1 MSSDAAA
8 AKTAVADADD
18 RSTVS
23 VTYLYV
29 ASAVVWLLVGSAYGV
44 LAAWKLVWPDLLP
57 FEWLSFGRI
66 RPIHT
71 NSVLLGWL
79 SVGLTG
85 VAYLVVYR
93 TTRRPI
99 YSPALAHI
107 SVWLWNLALLAG
119 LVTLSLGLTRGPLEY
134 REWLA
139 PVAAA
144 FAVGGVLNGFNI
156 FMMLLRRRT
165 EEIYISNWFILGAFM
180 WLPIFYAVA
189 YLPGFERGVPNIVL
203 QGYYMHVVLGLWFT
217 PLILGITYWALP
229 RVLRKPIYSYALGV
243 LAFWAN
249 LVFYPLIGAHHYI
262 FAPIPWWLQSAAI
275 VVGLG
280 MLIPVV
286 ASVGN
291 FLLTMQGSGHL
302 IRHDV
307 AAWFILAGTI
317 CYGSVSLQGTLQAF
331 HSANL
336 LLHFT
341 NHTVGHAHFAAYGF
355 VSLLLFG
362 AIYGLLPRLFGAD
375 SSLLHVRL
383 HFYLALGGLA
393 LYVASMTIA
402 GVLQGLSWAEGAP
415 FIASVVGNAPWYV
428 VRAIG
433 GSLMAA
439 SHVVLAWNLYLMRK
453 PAHAPA
459 PGLVLRPEPVA

>member
-1 MSSDAAA
+1 MPSDAA
-8 AKTAVADADD
+8 TAQIAGADTDD

-23 VTYLYV
+23 VIYLYV

-44 LAAWKLVWPDLLP
+44 LAAWKLVWPDLLA

-85 VAYLVVYR
+85 IAYLVVYR

-99 YSPALAHI
+99 CSPALAQI
-107 SVWLWNLALLAG
+107 SLWLWNLALLAG

-134 REWLA
+134 REWIA

-180 WLPIFYAVA
+180 WLPIFYAIA
-189 YLPGFERGVPNIVL
+189 YLPGFERGVANIVV

-302 IRHDV
+302 IRREV

-317 CYGSVSLQGTLQAF
+317 SYGTVSLQGSLQAF
-331 HSANL
+331 HNANL

-341 NHTVGHAHFAAYGF
+341 NNTVGHAHFAAYGF

-362 AIYGLLPRLFGAD
+362 AIYGLLPRLLGAD
-375 SSLLHVRL
+375 GSLLHVRL
-383 HFYLALGGLA
+383 HFYLALAGLA

-415 FIASVVGNAPWYV
+415 FIASVAGNAPWYV

-439 SHVVLAWNLYLMRK
+439 SHLVLAWNLYLMRH
-453 PAHAPA
+453 PEQALA
-459 PGLVLRPEPVA
+459 PGTMMRPEPAG

>member
-1 MSSDAAA
+1 MPADVVAAQIE
-8 AKTAVADADD
+8 VADADD
-18 RSTVS
+18 QPTVS
-23 VTYLYV
+23 VIYLYV
-29 ASAVVWLLVGSAYGV
+29 ASAVVWLLVGSVYGT
-44 LAAWKLVWPDLLP
+44 LAAWKLVWPDMLP

-66 RPIHT
+66 RPVHT
-71 NSVLLGWL
+71 NTVLLGWL

-85 VAYLVVYR
+85 LAYLVVYR

-99 YSPALAHI
+99 YSPQLARVAL
-107 SVWLWNLALLAG
+107 WLWNLALLAG
-119 LVTLSLGLTRGPLEY
+119 LITLSLGMTRGPLEY
-134 REWLA
+134 REWIE

-144 FAVGGVLNGFNI
+144 FALGGVLNGFNI
-156 FMMLLRRRT
+156 FMMLRQRRT
-165 EEIYISNWFILGAFM
+165 EEIYISDWFILGAFI
-180 WLPIFYAVA
+180 WLPVFYAIA
-189 YLPGFERGVPNIVL
+189 YLPGFGRGVASIVV

-229 RVLRKPIYSYALGV
+229 RILRKPIYSYALGV

-275 VVGLG
+275 VLGLG
-280 MLIPVV
+280 MLIPVA

-291 FLLTMQGSGHL
+291 FLLTMQGSGAL
-302 IRHDV
+302 MRREI

-317 CYGSVSLQGTLQAF
+317 GYGAVSLQGSLQAF

-341 NHTVGHAHFAAYGF
+341 NNTVGHAHLAAYGF

-362 AIYGLLPRLFGAD
+362 AIYGLLPRLFGSD
-375 SSLLHVRL
+375 SSRLYARL
-383 HFYLALGGLA
+383 HFHLAVGGLA
-393 LYVASMTIA
+393 LYVVAMSIA
-402 GVLQGLSWAEGAP
+402 GVLQGLSWGEGAP

-428 VRAIG
+428 MRAIG

-439 SHVVLAWNLYLMRK
+439 SHVVLAWNLYLMRQ
-453 PAHAPA
+453 PEHALA
-459 PGLVLRPEPVA
+459 PGLMMHPEPAE